1 MDLWNGWE
9 TQTLV
14 LVSLG
19 WQVVLLLLAG
29 IRRQEGQR
37 GRKVILWLVYQF
49 ADSTAIYTI
58 GHLAL
63 TGAAEQRQLVAFWAP
78 FLLLHLGG
86 PDNIT
91 AYSLQDNEL
100 WLRHL
105 QNLIIQILGVG
116 YVLYNNIAGNNLIL
130 LAAILMSVVGVVKY
144 AERTHALRCS
154 NLDHIRSSRKD
165 LIAKHHQFHVLDQ
178 KFDEEA
184 GDEFYVR
191 RAHSLFYV
199 CKHAIVDSWIEKD
212 PENRN
217 SLEILQNL
225 SKEDYRAVWT
235 LMEVELS
242 LMYDLLYTKAGVI
255 HTWQGYCIR
264 VLSPLAVSASL
275 LLFQFGGKDGHRE
288 MDVTAIYVT
297 YTLLVGALIIE
308 TGSLLT
314 ALGSSWTYAFLCAT
328 RWSWLRNVA
337 LCTGRWYRLRRFIQM
352 ITGSGGRNLSE
363 RRWSGKM
370 DQYNLLHY
378 CSRHDR
384 TYIRLVG
391 TFLQMLGF
399 KEWWIGYYYSK
410 TIDIPDY
417 LKKKLFDYIH
427 DGFGGDDIENIERS
441 LNAQGLIRKK
451 WGQETVLKE
460 FREDDGT
467 YKKEVEKTVN
477 YLFGVE
483 FQECIIVWHIGTD
496 VFLNQSSGVVDATD
510 AADLINAI
518 RMLSNYLFFLLVDRP
533 YMLPGLPQTSL
544 YLRTRENLENM
555 WNENSQSRDELATIL
570 YDKNPSYSDEV
581 PRLSNAI
588 RVTKLL
594 RDLQKRKGSKLA
606 TLGVLLNLWMDI
618 LMHAANRCSRESH
631 AKKLSDGGELIT
643 ALWLM
648 INYLHH
654 GDYALKPKDV

>member
-9 TQTLV
+9 TQILV

-19 WQVVLLLLAG
+19 WQVFLLLLAG

-37 GRKVILWLVYQF
+37 GRKVFLWLVYQF

-63 TGAAEQRQLVAFWAP
+63 TGAAEQRQLIAFWAP

-105 QNLIIQILGVG
+105 QTLIIQVLGVG
-116 YVLYNNIAGNNLIL
+116 YVLYNNIAGNNLII
-130 LAAILMSVVGVVKY
+130 LAAILMSVVGDVKY

-154 NLDHIRSSRKD
+154 NLQNIRSSLKR
-165 LIAKHHQFHVLDQ
+165 LIAKHHQLHILDQ

-184 GDEFYVR
+184 RDEFYVR
-191 RAHSLFYV
+191 RAHYLFYV
-199 CKHAIVDSWIEKD
+199 CKHAIVDSWIEQD
-212 PENRN
+212 PENEK
-217 SLEILQNL
+217 SIEMLKNL
-225 SKEDYRAVWT
+225 SKEDYKEVWT
-235 LMEVELS
+235 LMEMELS

-264 VLSPLAVSASL
+264 VLSPLVVSASL
-275 LLFQFGGKDGHRE
+275 LLFQFGSEDGYRK

-328 RWSWLRNVA
+328 S
-337 LCTGRWYRLRRFIQM
+337 RR
-352 ITGSGGRNLSE
+352 
-363 RRWSGKM
+363 
-370 DQYNLLHY
+370 
-378 CSRHDR
+378 DR
-384 TYIRLVG
+384 TYISLVCK
-391 TFLQMLGF
+391 FLQMLGF
-399 KEWWIGYYYSK
+399 KEWWIRYYYSNTK
-410 TIDIPDY
+410 DIPDY
-417 LKKKLFDYIH
+417 LKQKIFNYIH
-427 DGFGGDDIENIERS
+427 GLGGDGPDKERW

-451 WGQETVLKE
+451 WGLEALRRGLDNETFYKE
-460 FREDDGT
+460 NKDEIT
-467 YKKEVEKTVN
+467 KY
-477 YLFGVE
+477 FGVE

-496 VFLNQSSGVVDATD
+496 VSLDRSSGVVDAAD
-510 AADLINAI
+510 AADLVNAI

-533 YMLPGLPQTSL
+533 YMLPGLAQTTL
-544 YLRTRENLENM
+544 YRRTRENLENM
-555 WNENSQSRDELATIL
+555 WKENSESHPDESIYIKLKKLFSLHDEANLTEWKHRVELATIL
-570 YDKNPSYSDEV
+570 DDKKPDYSDEV
-581 PRLSNAI
+581 PRLYYAI
-588 RVTKLL
+588 KVTKLL
-594 RDLQKRKGSKLA
+594 RNIEQQKGSKA
-606 TLGVLLNLWMDI
+606 TLDVLLNVWIDL
-618 LMHAANRCSRESH
+618 LVHAANRCSRESH

-643 ALWLM
+643 ILWLM
-648 INYLHH
+648 TNYLHQ
-654 GDYALKPKDV
+654 GDYALEPKDV

>member
-264 VLSPLAVSASL
+264 VLSPLAVSAS
-275 LLFQFGGKDGHRE
+275 
-288 MDVTAIYVT
+288 VSV
-297 YTLLVGALIIE
+297 
-308 TGSLLT
+308 
-314 ALGSSWTYAFLCAT
+314 
-328 RWSWLRNVA
+328 
-337 LCTGRWYRLRRFIQM
+337 
-352 ITGSGGRNLSE
+352 
-363 RRWSGKM
+363 
-370 DQYNLLHY
+370 
-378 CSRHDR
+378 DR
-384 TYIRLVG
+384 TRVKLDICLPLRYKVELASECSSMHRKMVSAATFYPDDHRKRWKKLIRKEV
-391 TFLQMLGF
+391 MLGF